1 MSLHPQNAECPTC
14 FRIIPLRSS
23 DIKRDWYCRCDAEV
37 GILDLTAEKLSDP
50 MTKRRAA

>member
-23 DIKRDWYCRCDAEV
+23 DIKRDWYCRCD
-37 GILDLTAEKLSDP
+37 DLAKQVEREIKFTIELQRKVA
-50 MTKRRAA
+50 